1 MDIVLWILV
10 VCIFALLA
18 FMSIAL
24 YYEKHIRK
32 TDAEW
37 AQDKLAEE
45 RKRKLIEKDPAD
57 YYRHYY
63 WWW

>member
-1 MDIVLWILV
+1 
-10 VCIFALLA
+10 
-18 FMSIAL
+18 MSIAL

>member
-1 MDIVLWILV
+1 MDIVLWVLV
-10 VCIFALLA
+10 VCIFGLLA
-18 FMSIAL
+18 FLSIAL
-24 YYEKHIRK
+24 YYEKQRR

-37 AQDKLAEE
+37 AQDRLAEE
-45 RKRKLIEKDPAD
+45 RRRKEDPAD